1 MSYLKMALAALQAT
15 TSVGEAGAQRCGFTS
30 QAPNHAPATEPP
42 QARPPAPPVTCAAA
56 CPWYELNPW
65 TRDPALGAWCHYR
78 MEHLVVGGA
87 ACEEFSRG
95 EVPSRQPYKQVT
107 ATTPPNPP
115 ERILTCAD
123 CTHFEANHGPN
134 PRQGWGRCLKRNKGR
149 FGCAT
154 ACEAA
159 LNQNF

>member
-1 MSYLKMALAALQAT
+1 MSYLEMALAALQAT
-15 TSVGEAGAQRCGFTS
+15 TSAGEAGAQRCSFIS

-42 QARPPAPPVTCAAA
+42 QARPPTPPVTCAAA

-65 TRDPALGAWCHYR
+65 TRDPALGAWCHHW

-95 EVPSRQPYKQVT
+95 EVLSRQPHKKVT
-107 ATTPPNPP
+107 ATTLPNPP
-115 ERILTCAD
+115 ERTFTCAD
-123 CTHFEANHGPN
+123 CTHFEASHGPN
-134 PRQGWGRCLKRNKGR
+134 PRQSWGRCLKRNRGR

-159 LNQNF
+159 LNLKF